1 MSTNKGYMKAYNSIE
16 KPNSKSSIA
25 RKAELSARP
34 IIFHSCSVCGARGT
48 LYRANKGEHPA
59 TSVCKEHRA
68 K

>member
-16 KPNSKSSIA
+16 KPGSKSSIA
-25 RKAELSARP
+25 RQAKLSARP
-34 IIFHSCSVCGARGT
+34 IIVHSCSVCGAQRT

-59 TSVCKEHRA
+59 TYVCKEHRA